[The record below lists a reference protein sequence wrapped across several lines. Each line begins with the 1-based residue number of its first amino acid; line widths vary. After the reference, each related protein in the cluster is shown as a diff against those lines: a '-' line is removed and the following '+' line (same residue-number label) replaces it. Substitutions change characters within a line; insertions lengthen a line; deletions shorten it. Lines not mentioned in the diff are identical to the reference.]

1 MEIFKKNLRVIFTLG
16 LLGLTIYLCFRNIQ
30 LHQQV
35 KQLQKTARNSFSK
48 SKSDTVYSTKPYS
61 PIPAYPII
69 QVPHIVTYYPGYK
82 LVDPSSQSLGIRP
95 SPITFTTKPT
105 GSWDQT
111 SMVNNNDSLVQ
122 FLLDSSHLK
131 VSSVYKIDSITLG
144 STSKDFELNLDF
156 YKYNWVNGQLT
167 SKPISFFQRF
177 KPYAY
182 VSYRYF
188 HNTLDGGLGLSFK
201 TKTFIYKVG
210 INTFYY
216 PKYRSDIGLDL
227 ELKLE
232 YNF

>member
-35 KQLQKTARNSFSK
+35 NKLQKTRRNSFSK

-61 PIPAYPII
+61 PIQAYPVI
-69 QVPHIVTYYPGYK
+69 QVPNMVTYYGQVKEVRP
-82 LVDPSSQSLGIRP
+82 PSNNQELIKRSS
-95 SPITFTTKPT
+95 
-105 GSWDQT
+105 DQ
-111 SMVNNNDSLVQ
+111 VIHKDSLVQ
-122 FLLDSSHLK
+122 FLLDSRHLR
-131 VSSVYKIDSITLG
+131 VSSVYKIDSLTLG

-167 SKPISFFQRF
+167 CKPISFFQRF

-216 PKYRSDIGLDL
+216 PKYRSNIGLDL

>member
-1 MEIFKKNLRVIFTLG
+1 MVRINKNLRVIFTLG
-16 LLGLTIYLCFRNIQ
+16 LLGLTIYICFRNIQ

-35 KQLQKTARNSFSK
+35 NKLQKTRRNSFSK

-61 PIPAYPII
+61 PIQAYPVI
-69 QVPHIVTYYPGYK
+69 QVPNMVTYYGQVKEVRP
-82 LVDPSSQSLGIRP
+82 PSNNQELIKRSS
-95 SPITFTTKPT
+95 
-105 GSWDQT
+105 DQ
-111 SMVNNNDSLVQ
+111 VIHKDSLVQ
-122 FLLDSSHLK
+122 FLLDSRHLK
-131 VSSVYKIDSITLG
+131 VSSVYKIDSLTLG

-167 SKPISFFQRF
+167 CKPISFFQRF

-216 PKYRSDIGLDL
+216 PKYRSNIGLDL

>member
-1 MEIFKKNLRVIFTLG
+1 MGIFKNLRVIFTLG

-35 KQLQKTARNSFSK
+35 NKLQETRRTSFSK
-48 SKSDTVYSTKPYS
+48 QKSDTVYSTKPYS
-61 PIPAYPII
+61 PIQAYPVI
-69 QVPHIVTYYPGYK
+69 QVPNMVTYYDQVK
-82 LVDPSSQSLGIRP
+82 EVRPSSNNQELIKRS
-95 SPITFTTKPT
+95 S
-105 GSWDQT
+105 DQ
-111 SMVNNNDSLVQ
+111 VIHNDSLVQ
-122 FLLDSSHLK
+122 FLLDNRHLQ
-131 VSSVYKIDSITLG
+131 VSSVYKTDSLTLG
-144 STSKDFELNLDF
+144 SISKDFELNLDF

-167 SKPISFFQRF
+167 CKPISFFQRF

-188 HNTLDGGLGLSFK
+188 HNTLDGGIGLSFK
-201 TKTFIYKVG
+201 TKTLIYKVG

-216 PKYRSDIGLDL
+216 PQYKKDLGLDL

>member
-1 MEIFKKNLRVIFTLG
+1 MGIFKNLRVIFTLG

-35 KQLQKTARNSFSK
+35 NKLRETKRTSFSK
-48 SKSDTVYSTKPYS
+48 PKSDTVYSTKPYS
-61 PIPAYPII
+61 PIQAYPVI
-69 QVPHIVTYYPGYK
+69 QVPNIVTYYPGYK
-82 LVDPSSQSLGIRP
+82 LVDPSKSLGLT
-95 SPITFTTKPT
+95 PITSTTKSA
-105 GSWDQT
+105 GNLDQT
-111 SMVNNNDSLVQ
+111 RMVNNNDSLVQ
-122 FLLDSSHLK
+122 FLLDNRHLQ
-131 VSSVYKIDSITLG
+131 VSSVYKTDSLTLG
-144 STSKDFELNLDF
+144 SISKDFELNLDF

-167 SKPISFFQRF
+167 CKPIPFFQRF

-188 HNTLDGGLGLSFK
+188 HNTLDGGIGLSFK
-201 TKTFIYKVG
+201 TKTLIYKVG

-216 PKYRSDIGLDL
+216 PQYKKDLGLDL

>member
-1 MEIFKKNLRVIFTLG
+1 MVRINKNLRVIFTLG

-35 KQLQKTARNSFSK
+35 NKLQKTRRTSFSK

-61 PIPAYPII
+61 PIQAYPVI
-69 QVPHIVTYYPGYK
+69 QVPNIVTYYPGYK
-82 LVDPSSQSLGIRP
+82 LVDPSKSLGLT
-95 SPITFTTKPT
+95 PITSTTKSA
-105 GSWDQT
+105 GNLDQT
-111 SMVNNNDSLVQ
+111 QMVNNNDSLVQ
-122 FLLDSSHLK
+122 FLLDNRHLQ
-131 VSSVYKIDSITLG
+131 VSSVYKTDSLTLG
-144 STSKDFELNLDF
+144 SISKDFELNLDF

-167 SKPISFFQRF
+167 CKPISFFQRF

-188 HNTLDGGLGLSFK
+188 HNVIDGGIGLSFK
-201 TKTFIYKVG
+201 TKTLIYKVG
-210 INTFYY
+210 VNTFYY
-216 PKYRSDIGLDL
+216 PQYKKDLGLDL

>member
-1 MEIFKKNLRVIFTLG
+1 MGIFKNLRVIFTLG

-35 KQLQKTARNSFSK
+35 NKLRETRRTSFSK
-48 SKSDTVYSTKPYS
+48 PKSDTVYSTKPYS
-61 PIPAYPII
+61 PIQAYPVI
-69 QVPHIVTYYPGYK
+69 QVPNIVTYYPGYK
-82 LVDPSSQSLGIRP
+82 LVDPSKSLGLT
-95 SPITFTTKPT
+95 PITSTTKSA
-105 GSWDQT
+105 GNLDQA

-122 FLLDSSHLK
+122 FLLDKRHLQ
-131 VSSVYKIDSITLG
+131 VSSVYKIDSLTLG
-144 STSKDFELNLDF
+144 SISKDFELNLDF

-167 SKPISFFQRF
+167 CKPISFFQRF

-188 HNTLDGGLGLSFK
+188 HNTLDGGIGLSFK
-201 TKTFIYKVG
+201 TKTLIYKVG

-216 PKYRSDIGLDL
+216 PQYKKDLGLDL
-227 ELKLE
+227 EFKLE

>member
-1 MEIFKKNLRVIFTLG
+1 MVRINKNLRVIFTLG

-35 KQLQKTARNSFSK
+35 NKLQETRRTSFSK
-48 SKSDTVYSTKPYS
+48 PKSDTVYSTKPYS
-61 PIPAYPII
+61 PIQAYPVI
-69 QVPHIVTYYPGYK
+69 QVPNMVTYYDQVK
-82 LVDPSSQSLGIRP
+82 EVRPSSNNQELIKRS
-95 SPITFTTKPT
+95 S
-105 GSWDQT
+105 DQ
-111 SMVNNNDSLVQ
+111 VIHNDSLVQ
-122 FLLDSSHLK
+122 FLLDNRHLQ
-131 VSSVYKIDSITLG
+131 VSSVYKTDSLTLG
-144 STSKDFELNLDF
+144 SISKDFELNLDF

-167 SKPISFFQRF
+167 CKPISFFQRF

-188 HNTLDGGLGLSFK
+188 HNVMDGGIGLSFK
-201 TKTFIYKVG
+201 TKTLIYKVG

-216 PKYRSDIGLDL
+216 PQYKKDLGLDL